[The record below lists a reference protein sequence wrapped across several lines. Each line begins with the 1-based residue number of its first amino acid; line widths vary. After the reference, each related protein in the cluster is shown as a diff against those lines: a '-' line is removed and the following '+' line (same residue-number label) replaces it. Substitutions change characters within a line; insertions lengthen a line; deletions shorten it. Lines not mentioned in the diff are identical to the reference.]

1 MSGTRPIPWFTFSL
15 TMAPEV
21 ALDSLRGPP
30 VPELPGGELSEALG
44 VELVYDVPA
53 PDWGGRVARLA
64 DAPGK
69 RVMGLL
75 RFMAPQVWP
84 QVARLE
90 AELVRAREERTVR
103 VRTASG
109 AILSA
114 KTFSPSAEGS
124 TTQGLVSVTFLVALA
139 HSAELAG
146 LPARYVEQ
154 LQAEAH
160 LVQKVQKAGK
170 A

>member
-1 MSGTRPIPWFTFSL
+1 MSGTKPLPWFAYSL
-15 TMAPEV
+15 SLAPEV
-21 ALDSLRGPP
+21 ALDSLRGVPA
-30 VPELPGGELSEALG
+30 PELPGGELAEALG
-44 VELVYDVPA
+44 VALVYDVPA
-53 PDWGGRVARLA
+53 PDWGGRVARLV

-69 RVMGLL
+69 RLMGLL
-75 RFMAPQVWP
+75 RFLSPELWP

-90 AELVRAREERTVR
+90 AALARAGEERAVR

-109 AILSA
+109 AVLSA
-114 KTFSPSAEGS
+114 RAFTPSADGH
-124 TTQGLVSVTFLVALA
+124 TTQGLVSVTFLVAHA
-139 HSAELAG
+139 HAAELAG

-160 LVQKVQKAGK
+160 LVQKVQKAGQ